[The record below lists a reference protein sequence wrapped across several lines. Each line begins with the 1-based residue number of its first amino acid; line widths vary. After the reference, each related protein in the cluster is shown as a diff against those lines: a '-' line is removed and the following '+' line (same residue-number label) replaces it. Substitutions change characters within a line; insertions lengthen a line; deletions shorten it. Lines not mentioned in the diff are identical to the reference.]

1 MLAVNNLKSA
11 QPMSASSAYLDQL
24 LGGASP
30 SKDGQPAPIAK
41 LDSLFGGKTA
51 SAYLDSLLSGGKETS
66 VQESQ
71 PQRPT
76 DPNNPLL
83 SGGKETSVQ
92 ESQPQRPTDPNN
104 PESDAYRAKYG
115 NYGKVKDIGS
125 VDLANVDS
133 VAEMALRGGWADPK
147 AFNLDMLD
155 KKTPIMSSGSG
166 GSKSGSGPWVV
177 SPVRFK
183 PEFAAARA
191 MGEGYG
197 ALNQVGYLD
206 QVLEDGSRQVGYRV
220 KAGEVNDAGKR
231 GADIYYEYD
240 DKGNFKNAYFDVLT
254 STFEDF
260 APLISMGAMAVGLG
274 GLGAGLGASANSSL
288 GLGLGSTGQAALGG
302 AIIGGGTSALTG
314 QNPVKGAAL
323 GAIGSSI
330 SAANPAGAIV
340 DNPVAQRA
348 INGAIVGGT
357 RSVLTGQ
364 DLSEG
369 AIKGGINGAINGAG
383 KRNRTA

>member
-1 MLAVNNLKSA
+1 
-11 QPMSASSAYLDQL
+11 MSASSAYLDQL

-30 SKDGQPAPIAK
+30 SKDGHPAPIAK

-155 KKTPIMSSGSG
+155 KKTPIMGSGS
-166 GSKSGSGPWVV
+166 SKSGNGKRLV

-183 PEFAAARA
+183 PEFAAARG
-191 MGEGYG
+191 MGDEYKN
-197 ALNQVGYLD
+197 ANQVGYLD

-220 KAGEVNDAGKR
+220 KAGHVKDAGKR

-240 DKGNFKNAYFDVLT
+240 DKGNFKNAYFDVRT

-364 DLSEG
+364 NPVKG
-369 AIKGGINGAINGAG
+369 AIKGGINGAFKGAG

>member
-1 MLAVNNLKSA
+1 MLAANNLKSA
-11 QPMSASSAYLDQL
+11 RPMSASSAYLDQL

-30 SKDGQPAPIAK
+30 SKDGQPAPTAK
-41 LDSLFGGKTA
+41 LESLFGGKTA

-66 VQESQ
+66 GQESQ
-71 PQRPT
+71 PR
-76 DPNNPLL
+76 
-83 SGGKETSVQ
+83 
-92 ESQPQRPTDPNN
+92 RPTDPNN

-115 NYGKVKDIGS
+115 SYGGVKDIGS
-125 VDLANVDS
+125 VDLTNADS
-133 VAEMALRGGWADPK
+133 VAEMAKRGGWADPK

-155 KKTPIMSSGSG
+155 KTTPTLRGGSG
-166 GSKSGSGPWVV
+166 AAGGSVLDPI
-177 SPVRFK
+177 RFK

-191 MGEGYG
+191 MGDGYG
-197 ALNQVGYLD
+197 ARNQVDYFH
-206 QVLEDGSRQVGYRV
+206 QNLEDGGSQAVYRV
-220 KAGEVNDAGKR
+220 KAGEVKDAGKR
-231 GADIYYEYD
+231 GADIYYDYD
-240 DKGNFKNAYFDVLT
+240 DKGNFKNAYFDVRT
-254 STFEDF
+254 STWEQI
-260 APLISMGAMAVGLG
+260 APLVSMAGMAFGLG
-274 GLGAGLGASANSSL
+274 GLGAGLGASANSAL
-288 GLGLGSTGQAALGG
+288 GLSLGSTGQAALGG

-364 DLSEG
+364 DLSKG
-369 AIKGGINGAINGAG
+369 LISGGINGAFKGAG
-383 KRNRTA
+383 KSNRTA

>member
-76 DPNNPLL
+76 DPNNP
-83 SGGKETSVQ
+83 
-92 ESQPQRPTDPNN
+92 
-104 PESDAYRAKYG
+104 ESDAYRAKYG
-115 NYGKVKDIGS
+115 SYGKVKDIGS

-155 KKTPIMSSGSG
+155 KKTPIMRG
-166 GSKSGSGPWVV
+166 GSKSGNGTEVAT
-177 SPVRFK
+177 PVRFK

-191 MGEGYG
+191 MGDGYG
-197 ALNQVGYLD
+197 ARNQVDYLD
-206 QVLEDGSRQVGYRV
+206 KVLEDGSRQVGYRV

-231 GADIYYEYD
+231 GADIYYDYD
-240 DKGNFKNAYFDVLT
+240 DKGNFKNAYFNVRT
-254 STFEDF
+254 RWYEDL
-260 APLISMGAMAVGLG
+260 APLISMGTMVVGLG
-274 GLGAGLGASANSSL
+274 GLGAGLGTSANSAL

-323 GAIGSSI
+323 GAINSSI

-364 DLSEG
+364 NPVKGVIS
-369 AIKGGINGAINGAG
+369 GGINGAFKGAG